1 MLFQVLVTYI
11 TLESLP
17 EAAGN
22 IVLASYND
30 HKEAIS
36 QPSVVYSFPIS
47 TMWMRRSSKRVSIK
61 KGWLPTVVP
70 MDLGRAGVI

>member
-47 TMWMRRSSKRVSIK
+47 TM
-61 KGWLPTVVP
+61 
-70 MDLGRAGVI
+70 